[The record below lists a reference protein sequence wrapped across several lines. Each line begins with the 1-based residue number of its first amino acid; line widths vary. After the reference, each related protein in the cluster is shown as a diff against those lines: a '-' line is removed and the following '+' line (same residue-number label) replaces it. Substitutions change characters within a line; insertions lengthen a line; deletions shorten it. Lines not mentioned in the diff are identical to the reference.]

1 MKTFFKNFFL
11 LSCGSA
17 LAAAAF
23 LLGAWQMFINL
34 P

>member
-1 MKTFFKNFFL
+1 MKTFFKNLFL
-11 LSCGSA
+11 LSFGSM
-17 LAAAAF
+17 LAAATF